1 MLDNLGEA
9 RAIEFT
15 EEEKEDFSL
24 MENFGVPLKDLKGY
38 LASEKDA
45 RKAYNETTEGIPTDS
60 TNNELEFWIRA
71 AKGVNRHD
79 PVAING
85 DRDAKYP
92 AFEVVMNTMRELHE
106 NKFKDRKSKRP
117 TSSH

>member
-71 AKGVNRHD
+71 AKGVNRHA
-79 PVAING
+79 PVAIKG
-85 DRDAKYP
+85 DRVAKYTV
-92 AFEVVMNTMRELHE
+92 FEVVLNTIRELNE
-106 NKFKDRKSKRP
+106 NKAEAHRGGKG
-117 TSSH
+117 